1 MARYRILTNNGLRVD
16 EVESDIPLSTL
27 QADLN
32 AGAWLLVNNIL
43 MNPARIDAIV
53 EVINEE

>member
-1 MARYRILTNNGLRVD
+1 MRVD
-16 EVESDIPLSTL
+16 EVESDVPLSTL

-32 AGAWLLVNNIL
+32 AGTCLLVNNIL

>member
-1 MARYRILTNNGLRVD
+1 MRVD
-16 EVESDIPLSTL
+16 EVESDVPLSTL

-32 AGAWLLVNNIL
+32 AGMWLLVNNIL

-53 EVINEE
+53 EVTNEE